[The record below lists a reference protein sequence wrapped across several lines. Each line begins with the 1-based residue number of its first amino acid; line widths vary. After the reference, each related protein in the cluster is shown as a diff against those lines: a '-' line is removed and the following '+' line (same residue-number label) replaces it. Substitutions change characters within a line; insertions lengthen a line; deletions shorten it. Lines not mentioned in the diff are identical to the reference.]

1 MHRLIIT
8 ALACFI
14 SVSVFGQQDHFLY
27 EITLV
32 EITEVQP
39 NPDCYGEGCGEYRE
53 YKFTGTL
60 MGDFSPEP
68 QIWID
73 NYKLSYKAYYGE
85 GQLLPILSWSKLDL
99 TNKRFIVSIDE
110 KTQEIL
116 SLSL

>member
-1 MHRLIIT
+1 MQRLFIT
-8 ALACFI
+8 ALACLLCF
-14 SVSVFGQQDHFLY
+14 SVFGQKNLFLY
-27 EITLV
+27 EITSI
-32 EITEVQP
+32 EIYEVSP

-68 QIWID
+68 QTWIE

-99 TNKRFIVSIDE
+99 TNKKFIVSIDE
-110 KTQEIL
+110 KNQEIL